1 MNSVSTTPEIP
12 SAIPSAIPLGQ
23 AAHPPT
29 LFYAAILGGSAVAL
43 GAFGAHALKNTL
55 EPKYLEIFET
65 AVRYQMYHALALLA
79 LGLARWK
86 GRSSL
91 WLLVGT
97 LVFSGSLY
105 LLAFTRVDILG
116 AITPIGGILQI
127 IGWGMLAQEAWKWH
141 KLR

>member
-1 MNSVSTTPEIP
+1 MNSVPATPKNP
-12 SAIPSAIPLGQ
+12 SSQVAY
-23 AAHPPT
+23 PPT
-29 LFYAAILGGSAVAL
+29 LFYAALLAGSAVAL
-43 GAFGAHALKNTL
+43 GAFGAHALKNIL

-79 LGLARWK
+79 LGLAGWK

-91 WLLVGT
+91 WLLAGT
-97 LVFSGSLY
+97 LIFSGSLY

-127 IGWGMLAQEAWKWH
+127 VGWGMLALEAWKWH
-141 KLR
+141 NLRE

>member
-1 MNSVSTTPEIP
+1 MNSVSNTPVIPPVITPKIP
-12 SAIPSAIPLGQ
+12 SSQ
-23 AAHPPT
+23 ANHPAG
-29 LFYAAILGGSAVAL
+29 LFYAALLGGSAVAL

-55 EPKYLEIFET
+55 EPPEMQIYET

-91 WLLVGT
+91 WLLGGT

-105 LLAFTRVDILG
+105 LLAFTRVPVLG
-116 AITPIGGILQI
+116 AITPIGGILQMV
-127 IGWGMLAQEAWKWH
+127 GWGMLALEAW
-141 KLR
+141 RRR